1 MSTMLLKTKFTQF
14 MNTEER
20 LQFFVRN
27 VNVQKKENVH
37 SNTFFS
43 LLRLEDN
50 KRIDNEQD
58 IVIFI
63 DSFYKD
69 LYSSKDFFF
78 LRQNLTNSPMTLN
91 FPPPQKKT
99 KKNNNNN
106 NEKETTDRLLAFKEC
121 KQVSKK
127 L

>member
-1 MSTMLLKTKFTQF
+1 MLLKTKFTQF

-91 FPPPQKKT
+91 FPPPP
-99 KKNNNNN
+99 KKNKKKQQQQQRERNNGQ
-106 NEKETTDRLLAFKEC
+106 TPCF
-121 KQVSKK
+121 
-127 L
+127 